1 MHIQNPYTHAQPHI
15 PNPHCKWLTE
25 KLRTALNL
33 HDEWGDLSILEH
45 TNSSGAILY
54 TDIGCFGGLG
64 FLEASNPWA
73 PSGKE
78 KEPCLWDCTFLQHAA
93 LPRTLFSFFFPI
105 ENNAPI
111 ERICLCSTR
120 AALHRTLT
128 FSQCFQYGS
137 METVLSDSWKH
148 IAFCLELYFVK
159 VCYAFP

>member
-15 PNPHCKWLTE
+15 PNPHCKWLAE
-25 KLRTALNL
+25 NLQTALNL

-54 TDIGCFGGLG
+54 TDVGCFGGLG
-64 FLEASNPWA
+64 FLEASNPSA

-78 KEPCLWDCTFLQHAA
+78 KEPCFL
-93 LPRTLFSFFFPI
+93 FFPI

-111 ERICLCSTR
+111 ERICRCSTR

-128 FSQCFQYGS
+128 FSQWFQYGNS
-137 METVLSDSWKH
+137 TFWFLEAHRFLS
-148 IAFCLELYFVK
+148 ITLFCQSLLRFSIDAARLY
-159 VCYAFP
+159 